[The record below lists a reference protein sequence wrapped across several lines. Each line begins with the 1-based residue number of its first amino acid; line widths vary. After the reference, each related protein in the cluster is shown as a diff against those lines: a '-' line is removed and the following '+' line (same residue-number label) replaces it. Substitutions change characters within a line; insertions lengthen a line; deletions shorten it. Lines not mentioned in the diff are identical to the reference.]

1 MGGED
6 KPAGNML
13 WGGRFT
19 GGLDPLMVQYNE
31 SIYFDKVLYKQDILG
46 SIAFARANAK
56 SGIISQAEFQKIE
69 KGLLEVKKEWEAG
82 TFKIVPGV
90 DEDIH
95 TANER
100 RLGEIIGKDVAGK
113 LHTGRSRNEQIAT
126 DMRMWLRDEL
136 RTIEEHLRAFITVI
150 ASRAE
155 EEIEYIM
162 PGYTHLQR
170 AQPIRWSHWMLSYG
184 FAFANDLERLQE
196 VIKRVNRSA
205 LGCGALAGNPFNIDR
220 EMMAEELGFDA
231 LLWNSMGAVAD
242 RDFVAEFLQ
251 WGSMLMQH
259 VSRWAEDLIIYS
271 SGEFGFVRLADAY
284 STGSSLMPQKKNPDS
299 LELLRGK
306 SGRAFGHMAGF
317 MMTLKGL
324 PSTYN
329 KDLQES
335 VEPMLDHVKTVSDS
349 IQIANG
355 VLATLAIQPE
365 KMRASL
371 DPFMLATDLADY
383 LVRKGVPFRETHHI
397 SGRCVALSEQTGI
410 PMNELSYEQLKG
422 VDARFEKDI
431 KEVFDYEKSVE
442 MRAAKGGTS
451 KSSVLEQIKVIKAM
465 IEKK

>member
-1 MGGED
+1 
-6 KPAGNML
+6 
-13 WGGRFT
+13 
-19 GGLDPLMVQYNE
+19 MVQYNE

-56 SGIISQAEFQKIE
+56 SGIISQEEFKKLEQ
-69 KGLLEVKKEWEAG
+69 GLLAVQKEWEAG
-82 TFKIVPGV
+82 TFTIVPGV

-136 RTIEEHLRAFITVI
+136 RTIEDHLKAFLSVI
-150 ASRAE
+150 AARAE
-155 EEIEYIM
+155 KEIDYIM

-184 FAFANDLERLQE
+184 FAFASDLERLGE

-220 EMMAEELGFDA
+220 DQMSEELGFEN
-231 LLWNSMGAVAD
+231 LLWNSMGGVAD
-242 RDFVAEFLQ
+242 RDFVTETLQ
-251 WGSMLMQH
+251 WGAMLMQH
-259 VSRWAEDLIIYS
+259 ISRWSEDLIIYS
-271 SGEFGFVRLADAY
+271 TAEFGFVRLADAY

-317 MMTLKGL
+317 MMTQKGL

-355 VLATLAIQPE
+355 VLATMTVRPD
-365 KMRASL
+365 KMVASL

-397 SGRCVALSEQTGI
+397 SGRCVALSEQTGT
-410 PMNELSYEQLKG
+410 PMNELTYDQLKG

-431 KEVFDYEKSVE
+431 SEVFNYEKSVE
-442 MRAAKGGTS
+442 MRSARGGTS
-451 KSSVLEQIKVIKAM
+451 KSSVLEQIKVLRAM
-465 IEKK
+465 IDA